1 MSKRILITG
10 GSGLLALNWAL
21 HDREYNEVVL
31 ALHDRQIFLAGTKA
45 LKMDLTSLETISR
58 SIEQIQP
65 DLIVHTA
72 GLTSV
77 EDCEK
82 NPRIAK
88 AVNTDLASN
97 VAKACSDFNIPM
109 VHIST
114 DHIFSGDFEMA
125 DEETPVKPM
134 NVYAFTK
141 AEAETKVLENY
152 SAALVVRTNF
162 YGWGPAYRPSFSDQI
177 IHSLRKGQKLS
188 LFDDVFYTPIL
199 AESLIIT
206 VHELLEAGAVGIY
219 NVVSDDRISK
229 YDFGIAIAEI
239 FSINKSLIKRGKI
252 ANKPG
257 LVQRPLDMS
266 LSNRKACSKLG
277 HSLGGVN
284 QDLNRLMEQEKS
296 GIINEI
302 IKL

>member
-1 MSKRILITG
+1 MKILLTG
-10 GSGLLALNWAL
+10 GSGLLALNWAITV
-21 HDREYNEVVL
+21 RNQFEIVL
-31 ALHDRQIFLAGTKA
+31 ALHNREISLSDTKSMKFDTGFRESILKAISQI
-45 LKMDLTSLETISR
+45 R
-58 SIEQIQP
+58 P
-65 DLIVHTA
+65 DLIIHTA
-72 GLTSV
+72 GFTSV

-82 NPRIAK
+82 FPEQAR
-88 AVNTDLASN
+88 AVNTDFASN
-97 VAKACSDFNIPM
+97 VSSVCAELSIPL

-114 DHIFSGDFEMA
+114 DHIFSGEFQFATEDQ
-125 DEETPVKPM
+125 PINPI
-134 NVYAFTK
+134 NVYAATK
-141 AEAETKVLENY
+141 AEAETRVLENY
-152 SAALVVRTNF
+152 SEALIVRTNF
-162 YGWGPAYRPSFSDQI
+162 YGWGPSYRLSFSDQI
-177 IHSLRKGQKLS
+177 IYSLRKGKEIT